1 MNFDELVIRQGAPT
15 LAGLKTGCLFTW
27 VCPSREELLGQLRR
41 TNGQLRA
48 KGLMLLPLGHV
59 KERVLLYLYRP
70 ERLKEDLASDG
81 EAAALLREL
90 GYGREENRIVQLIR
104 RLRKSGEFPHEIGLF
119 LGYPPEDVAGFIENR
134 GACCKCSGTWKVY
147 GDPEEAQLRFR
158 RFRSCTDCYLRQTRS
173 GKTLSELSVAM

>member
-119 LGYPPEDVAGFIENR
+119 LGYPPEDVRGFMENC
-134 GACCKCSGTWKVY
+134 GKNCACSGCWKVY
-147 GDPEEAQLRFR
+147 ADADAARQVFDRYRRCTRLYCRLWARGYTLPQLA
-158 RFRSCTDCYLRQTRS
+158 
-173 GKTLSELSVAM
+173 VAS